1 MFCEKCG
8 TELKE
13 HEQVCANCGAKN
25 EYCKPVVEENADEEK
40 ESGIFSILALVFV
53 SVPAIIFFLLLII
66 FI

>member
-13 HEQVCANCGAKN
+13 HEHVCANCGAKN
-25 EYCKPVVEENADEEK
+25 EYCKPVVEENAEEK